1 MLDLWYKN
9 TIIYCLDVETFRDSD
24 GDGVGDFPGLTECL
38 DYLSGLGIT
47 CIWLM
52 PFYPSPNRDNG
63 YDVTDYYNVDSRL
76 GTLGDFVEFTRQAN
90 HRGIR
95 VIVDLVVNHTST
107 EHPWFQAACSDQQ
120 SKYRD
125 YYVWKEKKPEDA
137 DEGIVFPGR
146 QSTTWTYQEQAQAFY
161 HHRFY
166 EHQADL
172 NIANPT
178 VRQEICK
185 IMGFWLQLGVSGFR
199 VDAAPYLIELQG
211 VEDQADVTDPF
222 TYLSEFR
229 DFLSWRRGDA
239 IVLAEAN
246 ISIEEMPKYFGNGD
260 RMQMLFGFI
269 VNQQMMLSLVR
280 EEAAPLVNAL
290 KSLPPIPQIGQWAIF
305 VRNHD
310 ELSLDKLTPAEQ
322 EEVADQF
329 APDREQ
335 MWIFDRGI
343 RRRLPPMVEGNIRR
357 IQLAYSLML
366 TLPGTP
372 VLFYGEEIGMGEDLS
387 LDERNSTR
395 TPMQWSDAP
404 NGGFSTAPSEKLIR
418 PVISEGQ
425 FGYAAVN
432 VMDQR
437 RDPKSLLNWMERA
450 IRMRK
455 ECPEFGWGKWQILD
469 TGKPQVFAHRCEWQ
483 KGAVVALHNL
493 SSQPCTV
500 TLSSSPE
507 NSPPGNSPPENL
519 PENDHHWLELLGDC
533 PYEPLKGASR
543 EIYLESYGF
552 RWFRVCSRG
561 A

>member
-1 MLDLWYKN
+1 
-9 TIIYCLDVETFRDSD
+9 
-24 GDGVGDFPGLTECL
+24 
-38 DYLSGLGIT
+38 
-47 CIWLM
+47 
-52 PFYPSPNRDNG
+52 
-63 YDVTDYYNVDSRL
+63 
-76 GTLGDFVEFTRQAN
+76 
-90 HRGIR
+90 
-95 VIVDLVVNHTST
+95 
-107 EHPWFQAACSDQQ
+107 
-120 SKYRD
+120 
-125 YYVWKEKKPEDA
+125 
-137 DEGIVFPGR
+137 
-146 QSTTWTYQEQAQAFY
+146 
-161 HHRFY
+161 
-166 EHQADL
+166 
-172 NIANPT
+172 
-178 VRQEICK
+178 
-185 IMGFWLQLGVSGFR
+185 MGFWLQLGVSGFR

-290 KSLPPIPQIGQWAIF
+290 KSLPAIPPIGQWAIF

-404 NGGFSTAPSEKLIR
+404 NGGFSTAPGEKLIR

-432 VMDQR
+432 VLDQR
-437 RDPKSLLNWMERA
+437 RDPKSLLNWRERA

-455 ECPEFGWGKWQILD
+455 ECPEFGGGKWQILD
-469 TGKPQVFAHRCEWQ
+469 TGKPPVFAHRCEWQ
-483 KGAVVALHNL
+483 KG
-493 SSQPCTV
+493 
-500 TLSSSPE
+500 
-507 NSPPGNSPPENL
+507 G
-519 PENDHHWLELLGDC
+519 
-533 PYEPLKGASR
+533 
-543 EIYLESYGF
+543 
-552 RWFRVCSRG
+552 
-561 A
+561 

>member
-9 TIIYCLDVETFRDSD
+9 TIIYCLDVDTFRDSD
-24 GDGVGDFPGLTECL
+24 GDGVGDFPGLTASL
-38 DYLSGLGIT
+38 DYLAGLGIT

-52 PFYPSPNRDNG
+52 PFYPTPNRDNG
-63 YDVTDYYNVDSRL
+63 YDVKDYYNVDPRL

-90 HRGIR
+90 HRGIK

-107 EHPWFQAACSDQQ
+107 EHPWFEAACRDRH
-120 SKYRD
+120 SKYWN
-125 YYVWKEKKPEDA
+125 YYVWSEEKPENA
-137 DEGIVFPGR
+137 EEGIVFPGR
-146 QSTTWTYQEQAQAFY
+146 QSTTWTYQEQAKAYY

-178 VRQEICK
+178 VREEICK

-199 VDAAPYLIELQG
+199 VDAAPFLIELQG
-211 VEDQADVTDPF
+211 VEDQADVNDPF
-222 TYLSEFR
+222 IYLSEFR
-229 DFLSWRRGDA
+229 EFLSWRRGDA

-246 ISIEEMPKYFGNGD
+246 IGIEEIPKYFGDGE

-269 VNQQMMLSLVR
+269 VNQQMMLSFVR
-280 EEAAPLVNAL
+280 EEATPLINAL
-290 KSLPPIPQIGQWAIF
+290 KSLPPVPKVGQWAIF

-310 ELSLDKLTPAEQ
+310 ELTLDKLTPEEQ

-343 RRRLPPMVEGNIRR
+343 RRRLPPMVEGDMRR
-357 IQLAYSLML
+357 IQLAYSLMF

-395 TPMQWSDAP
+395 TPMQWSDEY
-404 NGGFSTAPSEKLIR
+404 NGGFSDAPSDRLFR
-418 PVISEGQ
+418 PVISEGE
-425 FGYAAVN
+425 FSYHRVN
-432 VMDQR
+432 VVDQR

-469 TGKPQVFAHRCEWQ
+469 TGNPQVFAHRCEWR
-483 KGAVVALHNL
+483 GGVVIAFHNF

-500 TLSSSPE
+500 TLSPE
-507 NSPPGNSPPENL
+507 QDKDRHL
-519 PENDHHWLELLGDC
+519 VELLGDC
-533 PYEPLKGASR
+533 PYERLERASR
-543 EIYLESYGF
+543 EIHLESYGF
-552 RWFRVCSRG
+552 RWFRAWSDHF
-561 A
+561 